1 MAGEASVQ
9 NWGSTMNTDYPGEQP
24 LSAVPR
30 ISLGDLLRDYGVESV
45 DCERREFAILES
57 TPADVLSRIRNIVFE
72 YHQVDG
78 V

>member
-1 MAGEASVQ
+1 
-9 NWGSTMNTDYPGEQP
+9 MNTDYPGEQP

-45 DCERREFAILES
+45 DLLNIDCERREFAILES